1 MSESFLHYIWQ
12 CQYFNKEAL
21 ATSAGEEIRVFK
33 AGILNTDAGPD
44 FSEAKIRIGNIEW
57 AGNVEIHINSSDWI
71 SHKHNQD
78 NAYENVILHVV
89 WNNDKEIVRKD
100 GSSIPTVELK
110 EIVEDSLIRGFKKL
124 INSPHSIPCSQSFS
138 QIDSITRLSMLDKAL
153 MQRLETKAEVVS
165 ELVSRNKGDWE
176 ETFYQTLARNF
187 GFKVNADPFFQ
198 LAKSLP
204 YKIIQKQSSNLH
216 QIEALLFG
224 QAGMLET
231 KTKDEYHSLIYRE
244 YQLLKV
250 KYSLATSR
258 LNAAQWKFLRLR
270 PANFPTLRI
279 AQFAAL
285 LFSQKNIFSKIL
297 ELDSYQSLKMILEV
311 AQSEYWQ
318 IHYRFGKKALEKV
331 PCLGESSFQNILIN
345 SVVPFFVAYGKAKDD
360 TSYLDRAMS
369 FLEHIPAE
377 KNKITRAW
385 GELGISVKT
394 SFDSQAL
401 IEQYNNFCQKRQCL
415 NCAIGASLL
424 KPAS

>member
-21 ATSAGEEIRVFK
+21 ATSVGEEISVFK

-44 FSEAKIRIGNIEW
+44 FSQAKIRIGDIEW

-89 WNNDKEIVRKD
+89 WNNDKEILRKD
-100 GSSIPTVELK
+100 GSSIPTLELK
-110 EIVEDSLIRGFKKL
+110 KIVEDSLIRGFKKL

-153 MQRLETKAEVVS
+153 TQRLETKAAVVS
-165 ELVSRNKGDWE
+165 ELLSRNKGDWE

-187 GFKVNADPFFQ
+187 GFKVNADPFSQ

-204 YKIIQKQSSNLH
+204 YKIIQRQNSNLH

-297 ELDSYQSLKMILEV
+297 ELDSYQSFKMMLEV
-311 AQSEYWQ
+311 TQSEYWQ
-318 IHYRFGKKALEKV
+318 THYRFGKKALEKV
-331 PCLGESSFQNILIN
+331 PCLGESSFQNVLIN

>member
-12 CQYFNKEAL
+12 CQYFNKEAV
-21 ATSAGEEIRVFK
+21 TSGGEEISVFK

-44 FSEAKIRIGNIEW
+44 FSQAKIRIGDIEW

-89 WNNDKEIVRKD
+89 WNNDKEILRKD
-100 GSSIPTVELK
+100 GSSIPTLELK
-110 EIVEDSLIRGFKKL
+110 KIVEDSLIRGFKKL

-153 MQRLETKAEVVS
+153 TQRLETKAAVVS
-165 ELVSRNKGDWE
+165 ELLSRNKGDWE

-187 GFKVNADPFFQ
+187 GFKVNADPFSQ

-204 YKIIQKQSSNLH
+204 YKIIQRQNSNLH

-250 KYSLATSR
+250 KYSLAASR

-297 ELDSYQSLKMILEV
+297 ELDSYQSFKMILEV
-311 AQSEYWQ
+311 TQSAYWQ
-318 IHYRFGKKALEKV
+318 THYRFGKKALEKV
-331 PCLGESSFQNILIN
+331 PCLGESSFQNVLIN